1 MSRELN
7 TDVQSGEDALQ
18 WGGAA
23 FLQALDRAT
32 LTCDFDLDGNVLRA
46 NDNFLALV
54 GYTREDID
62 LLRHDMLCE
71 SVHDGKAGVG
81 DERLWNQLRRGQPFT
96 GNCKLRARDGS
107 PIWVEVTYLPVLDAD
122 GVVGRV
128 CLLGRKAIADA
139 ERLEEIRLLLG
150 VNDTGNAVVVSGAD
164 GRILYVSDSF
174 RRMFGYTDEDA
185 RNRTLG
191 EVLAGARPDRA
202 TMDELERRL
211 TFPAGYQRDLLAYDR
226 SGKPLWVSVMANPVF
241 DDRGQLCN
249 VVDVLVDVTPTKVHD
264 VPQRR
269 VMQAMVNEVSVA
281 EVMSMVC
288 LEVERLAPDVVA
300 SVMRVDAQ
308 GYLRPLAGPSLP
320 LAYLNALDGLP
331 IGAETLSTGSAA
343 FLGRPVMVR
352 NIVTDPL
359 WAEHRHL
366 PLPQDLVAC
375 WSSPIKSS
383 DGQVLGTFDLY
394 FREPRW
400 PDAFHHRLVGG
411 SVYLCALA
419 LERDEARARIRQL
432 AFYDEL
438 TGLPNRNL
446 LLARA
451 QQAVSHVA
459 ASGGGRLAVLFL
471 DLDRFKQI
479 NDTMG
484 HAAGDA
490 LLREVA
496 SRLGRLARPRDVVG
510 RLSSDEFVVVYP
522 DYEDARLTA
531 DAEQM
536 LGALSEPFTVGD
548 VALKPSVSIG
558 ISVYPENGEDMDT
571 LLRHADLAMYQ
582 AKTAGRGRISFFSPE
597 MNRQAHE
604 RMALEAALGDALTNG
619 TLHLQYQPQIRLTD
633 GQLYGVEALAR
644 WTHPEMGVIP
654 PARFVPL
661 AEECGLIHQL
671 GVWAIRQACAQL
683 ADWRM
688 AGVAVPTISVNLS
701 ATNFHDPDL
710 VAVIEEALAYNGLAA
725 RDLMLEITE
734 GVLLDATPETLATI
748 SSLHA
753 LGVRLSMD
761 DFGTGYSSLGHL
773 RRLVVDE
780 LKLDRSFVLGLE
792 GDEAARA
799 LTSAVIRIGESLSL
813 PVVAEGVEN
822 EEQRR
827 FLVEQG
833 CAAGQGYLFSP
844 ALPAAEFSEWVRA
857 RQLC

>member
-1 MSRELN
+1 MAHELN
-7 TDVQSGEDALQ
+7 PPPADELARTQAAYLDA
-18 WGGAA
+18 
-23 FLQALDRAT
+23 FDRAM
-32 LTCDFDLDGNVLRA
+32 LTCDFDVHGQVLRA
-46 NDNFLALV
+46 NDNFLGLV
-54 GYTREDID
+54 GYTPDDVD

-81 DERLWNQLRRGQPFT
+81 GERLWNQLRRGHHFS
-96 GNCKLRARDGS
+96 GNCKFRARDGS
-107 PIWVEVTYLPVLDAD
+107 AIWIEATYLPVLD
-122 GVVGRV
+122 GRGEVVRV
-128 CLLGRKAIADA
+128 SIVARKAIADA

-174 RRMFGYTDEDA
+174 RRMFGYTEDDV

-191 EVLAGARPDRA
+191 QVLAGARPDRA

-211 TFPAGYQRDLLAYDR
+211 AHQGGYQRDLLAYDR
-226 SGKPLWVSVMANPVF
+226 AGKPLWVSVTANPVY

-269 VMQAMVNEVSVA
+269 VLQAMVNEVSVA
-281 EVMSMVC
+281 EVMGMVC
-288 LEVERLAPDVVA
+288 LEVERLAPEVVA
-300 SVMRVDAQ
+300 CVMRVDAQ

-320 LAYLNALDGLP
+320 RAYLNALDGLP
-331 IGAETLSTGSAA
+331 IGPNALSSGSAA

-359 WAEHRHL
+359 WSEHRHL

-459 ASGGGRLAVLFL
+459 ANGGGRLAVLFL
-471 DLDRFKQI
+471 DIDRFKQI
-479 NDTMG
+479 NDALG
-484 HAAGDA
+484 HAVGDA
-490 LLREVA
+490 LLREMA
-496 SRLGRLARPRDVVG
+496 SRLSRLSRPRDVLG
-510 RLSSDEFVVVYP
+510 RLSSDEFVVVCP
-522 DYEDARLTA
+522 DYEDSRLA
-531 DAEQM
+531 AEAEQM
-536 LGALSEPFTVGD
+536 LAALSEPFNAGE

-558 ISVYPENGEDMDT
+558 ISVYPDNGEDMDT

-604 RMALEAALGDALTNG
+604 RMALEAALGDALENG
-619 TLHLQYQPQIRLTD
+619 ALHLQYQPQIRLAD
-633 GQLYGVEALAR
+633 GELYGVEALAR
-644 WTHPEMGVIP
+644 WHHPEMGVIP

-688 AGVAVPTISVNLS
+688 AGVAVPAVSVNLS
-701 ATNFHDPDL
+701 ATNFQDPDL
-710 VAVIEEALAYNGLAA
+710 PSVIEEALAYNGLTPD
-725 RDLMLEITE
+725 DLVLEITE
-734 GVLLDATPETLATI
+734 GVLLDATPDTLNTI
-748 SSLHA
+748 TALHV
-753 LGVRLSMD
+753 LGIRLSMD

-822 EEQRR
+822 EEQMR

-833 CAAGQGYLFSP
+833 CAAAQGYLFSP
-844 ALPAAEFSEWVRA
+844 ALPGTEFGQWWRSRRAA
-857 RQLC
+857 